1 MVTQRQRVAV
11 TLSDETREL
20 VHRLAELQET
30 SASKVVAGIV
40 EEFAPTIRQL
50 VEAMEAFKA
59 APAEVQAQIAAQV
72 EAIEPDVINSAAE
85 AQANFQNALGLM
97 KAE

>member
-40 EEFAPTIRQL
+40 AGAVLLLIASGAPGFNA
-50 VEAMEAFKA
+50 VEGGF
-59 APAEVQAQIAAQV
+59 AEVNEAGLTVLAERIA
-72 EAIEPDVINSAAE
+72 
-85 AQANFQNALGLM
+85 G
-97 KAE
+97 